1 MYICELLGNQI
12 LQTLRSTRFVYI
24 KHYRFIFRAKIIQ
37 RCINN
42 L

>member
-1 MYICELLGNQI
+1 MYICELLGNQF
-12 LQTLRSTRFVYI
+12 LQTLRSRFVYI